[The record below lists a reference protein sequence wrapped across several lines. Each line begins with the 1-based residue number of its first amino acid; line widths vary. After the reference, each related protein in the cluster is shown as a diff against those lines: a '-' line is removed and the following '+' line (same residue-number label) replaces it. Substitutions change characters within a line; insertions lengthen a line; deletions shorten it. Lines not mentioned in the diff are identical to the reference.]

1 MRGSERAPPSRR
13 PPGLLHRLLEALVP
27 GPGPG
32 AVGLGAGVLGLF
44 LELLRADDDVGGLPR
59 HDVGQALAGLG
70 AHVVVVL
77 PLGELGLQG
86 GGGGAGLVQLLD
98 DGVVLGLLGQVAAQ
112 GREGDDERPQE
123 DDGEDE
129 DPGGDRDALGP
140 AHPQHRLLVGGG
152 RLRVGGGCGA
162 GGRGGLLRRVRRRPF
177 AAARADGGA
186 LPTVAATDATS
197 AASAEPAP
205 PPLAV
210 TVLSA
215 SQTGHAREVADKL
228 HAALAEQGINAKR
241 ISAAD
246 YKPKTIADEQVLLLV
261 TSTQG
266 EGEPPEEALSLHRL
280 LFGKKAPPLPAL
292 RFAVCGLGDSSYPDF
307 CQAGKDFDTRL
318 AELGGERLAPRADC
332 DVDYQATAA
341 AWIADLVPR
350 LAALQPA
357 APRTPTAAAPA
368 TPAAYDRDHPFTA
381 PLLARQKI
389 TGRHSTKDVRHI
401 ELDLAGSGINYQAGD
416 ALGVWCENDP
426 ARVDAI
432 LAALKLDGVTVI
444 DGKTLREQ
452 LIRER
457 EISQNT
463 PQFVQGYAALA
474 KSADLDAEI
483 ATHGAAPYAANTPLD
498 AIVARYPAAIT
509 AEQLLTLLR
518 PLTPRLYSIASAPEE
533 VGEEVHL
540 TVGVLHYEHDGKAYS
555 GAASGY
561 LGERLPEDG
570 AARVFVEPNPNFRLP
585 DDPQAAIIMIGNGT
599 GIAPFRAFMQ
609 ARVAREAPGKNWLV
623 FGNPHFTEDFLYQTE
638 WQGWQKDGFLHRY
651 SLAWSRDQAEKVYV
665 QDKLREEAASV
676 WQWLKD
682 GAYVYVCGDAARMA
696 KDVERALL
704 DIIAGEGGM
713 DADAAADYLDELRQ
727 ARRYQRD
734 VY

>member
-1 MRGSERAPPSRR
+1 MTPIPAD
-13 PPGLLHRLLEALVP
+13 LTAALDSLSP
-27 GPGPG
+27 
-32 AVGLGAGVLGLF
+32 L
-44 LELLRADDDVGGLPR
+44 
-59 HDVGQALAGLG
+59 QLAWLSGY
-70 AHVVVVL
+70 
-77 PLGELGLQG
+77 
-86 GGGGAGLVQLLD
+86 
-98 DGVVLGLLGQVAAQ
+98 
-112 GREGDDERPQE
+112 
-123 DDGEDE
+123 
-129 DPGGDRDALGP
+129 
-140 AHPQHRLLVGGG
+140 
-152 RLRVGGGCGA
+152 CW
-162 GGRGGLLRRVRRRPF
+162 
-177 AAARADGGA
+177 ARADGGA

-307 CQAGKDFDTRL
+307 CQAGKDFDARL

-665 QDKLREEAASV
+665 QDKLREEAANV
-676 WQWLKD
+676 WQWLQN
-682 GAYVYVCGDAARMA
+682 GAHVYICGDAARMA

-713 DADAAADYLDELRQ
+713 HADDAEEYLDELRQ
-727 ARRYQRD
+727 TRRYQRD

>member
-1 MRGSERAPPSRR
+1 MTPIPAD
-13 PPGLLHRLLEALVP
+13 LTAALDSLSP
-27 GPGPG
+27 
-32 AVGLGAGVLGLF
+32 L
-44 LELLRADDDVGGLPR
+44 
-59 HDVGQALAGLG
+59 QLAWLSGY
-70 AHVVVVL
+70 
-77 PLGELGLQG
+77 
-86 GGGGAGLVQLLD
+86 
-98 DGVVLGLLGQVAAQ
+98 
-112 GREGDDERPQE
+112 
-123 DDGEDE
+123 
-129 DPGGDRDALGP
+129 
-140 AHPQHRLLVGGG
+140 
-152 RLRVGGGCGA
+152 CW
-162 GGRGGLLRRVRRRPF
+162 
-177 AAARADGGA
+177 ARADGGA

-241 ISAAD
+241 ISATD

-307 CQAGKDFDTRL
+307 CQAGKDFDARL

-332 DVDYQATAA
+332 DVEYQTPAA

-350 LAALQPA
+350 LAALQPAAGGSTSAALQPA

-432 LAALKLDGVTVI
+432 LAALKLDGASVI

>member
-1 MRGSERAPPSRR
+1 MTPIPAD
-13 PPGLLHRLLEALVP
+13 LTAALDSLSP
-27 GPGPG
+27 
-32 AVGLGAGVLGLF
+32 L
-44 LELLRADDDVGGLPR
+44 
-59 HDVGQALAGLG
+59 QLAWLSGY
-70 AHVVVVL
+70 
-77 PLGELGLQG
+77 
-86 GGGGAGLVQLLD
+86 
-98 DGVVLGLLGQVAAQ
+98 
-112 GREGDDERPQE
+112 
-123 DDGEDE
+123 
-129 DPGGDRDALGP
+129 
-140 AHPQHRLLVGGG
+140 
-152 RLRVGGGCGA
+152 CW
-162 GGRGGLLRRVRRRPF
+162 
-177 AAARADGGA
+177 ARADGGE

-228 HAALAEQGINAKR
+228 HAALAEQGINAQR
-241 ISAAD
+241 INAAD

-307 CQAGKDFDTRL
+307 CQAGKDFDARL

-332 DVDYQATAA
+332 DVEYQTPAA

-401 ELDLAGSGINYQAGD
+401 ELNLAGSGINYQAGD

-509 AEQLLTLLR
+509 AEQLLALLR

-638 WQGWQKDGFLHRY
+638 WQGWQKDGYLHRY

>member
-1 MRGSERAPPSRR
+1 MTPIPAELSA
-13 PPGLLHRLLEALVP
+13 ALDTLSP
-27 GPGPG
+27 
-32 AVGLGAGVLGLF
+32 L
-44 LELLRADDDVGGLPR
+44 
-59 HDVGQALAGLG
+59 QLAWLSGY
-70 AHVVVVL
+70 
-77 PLGELGLQG
+77 
-86 GGGGAGLVQLLD
+86 
-98 DGVVLGLLGQVAAQ
+98 
-112 GREGDDERPQE
+112 
-123 DDGEDE
+123 
-129 DPGGDRDALGP
+129 
-140 AHPQHRLLVGGG
+140 
-152 RLRVGGGCGA
+152 CW
-162 GGRGGLLRRVRRRPF
+162 
-177 AAARADGGA
+177 ARADGAGA
-186 LPTVAATDATS
+186 SLPAAIPAATS
-197 AASAEPAP
+197 AESAP

-228 HAALAEQGINAKR
+228 HTALAEQGINAKR

-246 YKPKTIADEQVLLLV
+246 YKPKTIAEEQVLLLV

-474 KSADLDAEI
+474 QNAVLDGAI
-483 ATHGAAPYAANTPLD
+483 AATSPAAFAATTPID
-498 AIVARYPAAIT
+498 AIVARYPAAIS
-509 AEQLLTLLR
+509 AEELLTLLR

-540 TVGVLHYEHDGKAYS
+540 TVGVLHYEHDGKTYS

-570 AARVFVEPNPNFRLP
+570 AARVYIEPNPNFRLP
-585 DDPQAAIIMIGNGT
+585 DDPNAAIIMIGNGT

-609 ARVAREAPGKNWLV
+609 ARVANDAPGKNWLV

-638 WQGWQKDGFLHRY
+638 WQGWQKDGYLHRY

-665 QDKLREEAASV
+665 QDKLREEAANV
-676 WQWLKD
+676 WQWLQN
-682 GAYVYVCGDAARMA
+682 GAHVYICGDAARMA

-713 DADAAADYLDELRQ
+713 HTDDAEEYLDELRQ
-727 ARRYQRD
+727 TRRYQRD

>member
-1 MRGSERAPPSRR
+1 MTPIPAD
-13 PPGLLHRLLEALVP
+13 LTAALDSLSP
-27 GPGPG
+27 
-32 AVGLGAGVLGLF
+32 L
-44 LELLRADDDVGGLPR
+44 
-59 HDVGQALAGLG
+59 QLAWLSGY
-70 AHVVVVL
+70 
-77 PLGELGLQG
+77 
-86 GGGGAGLVQLLD
+86 
-98 DGVVLGLLGQVAAQ
+98 
-112 GREGDDERPQE
+112 
-123 DDGEDE
+123 
-129 DPGGDRDALGP
+129 
-140 AHPQHRLLVGGG
+140 
-152 RLRVGGGCGA
+152 CW
-162 GGRGGLLRRVRRRPF
+162 
-177 AAARADGGA
+177 ARADGGA
-186 LPTVAATDATS
+186 LPTVAATDVTS
-197 AASAEPAP
+197 VASAEPAP

-357 APRTPTAAAPA
+357 ALRTPTAAAPA

-432 LAALKLDGVTVI
+432 LATLKLDGVTVI

-609 ARVAREAPGKNWLV
+609 ARVARAAPGKNWLV

-651 SLAWSRDQAEKVYV
+651 NLAWSRDQAEKVYV

-727 ARRYQRD
+727 VRRYQRD

>member
-1 MRGSERAPPSRR
+1 MTPIPAD
-13 PPGLLHRLLEALVP
+13 LTAALDSLSP
-27 GPGPG
+27 
-32 AVGLGAGVLGLF
+32 L
-44 LELLRADDDVGGLPR
+44 
-59 HDVGQALAGLG
+59 QLAWLSGY
-70 AHVVVVL
+70 
-77 PLGELGLQG
+77 
-86 GGGGAGLVQLLD
+86 
-98 DGVVLGLLGQVAAQ
+98 
-112 GREGDDERPQE
+112 
-123 DDGEDE
+123 
-129 DPGGDRDALGP
+129 
-140 AHPQHRLLVGGG
+140 
-152 RLRVGGGCGA
+152 CW
-162 GGRGGLLRRVRRRPF
+162 
-177 AAARADGGA
+177 ARADGGA

-246 YKPKTIADEQVLLLV
+246 YKPKTIAEEQVLLLV

-381 PLLARQKI
+381 QLLARQKI

>member
-1 MRGSERAPPSRR
+1 MTPIPAD
-13 PPGLLHRLLEALVP
+13 LTAALDSLSP
-27 GPGPG
+27 
-32 AVGLGAGVLGLF
+32 L
-44 LELLRADDDVGGLPR
+44 
-59 HDVGQALAGLG
+59 QLAWLSGY
-70 AHVVVVL
+70 
-77 PLGELGLQG
+77 
-86 GGGGAGLVQLLD
+86 
-98 DGVVLGLLGQVAAQ
+98 
-112 GREGDDERPQE
+112 
-123 DDGEDE
+123 
-129 DPGGDRDALGP
+129 
-140 AHPQHRLLVGGG
+140 
-152 RLRVGGGCGA
+152 CW
-162 GGRGGLLRRVRRRPF
+162 
-177 AAARADGGA
+177 ARADGGA

-432 LAALKLDGVTVI
+432 LGALKLDGVTVI

-540 TVGVLHYEHDGKAYS
+540 TVGVLRYEHDGKTYS

-561 LGERLPEDG
+561 LGERLAEDG
-570 AARVFVEPNPNFRLP
+570 ALRVFVEPNPNFRLP
-585 DDPQAAIIMIGNGT
+585 ADDNAAVIMIGNGT

-609 ARVAREAPGKNWLV
+609 ARVAAGAGGQNWLV
-623 FGNPHFTEDFLYQTE
+623 FGNPHFTEDFLYQSE
-638 WQGWQKDGFLHRY
+638 WQGWAKDGFLQRY

-665 QDKLREEAASV
+665 QDKLREEAATV
-676 WQWLKD
+676 WQWLQA
-682 GAYVYVCGDAARMA
+682 GAHLYVCGDAARMA
-696 KDVERALL
+696 KDVEQALL
-704 DIIAGEGGM
+704 DIIASEGGM

-727 ARRYQRD
+727 EKRYQRD

>member
-1 MRGSERAPPSRR
+1 MTPIPAD
-13 PPGLLHRLLEALVP
+13 LTAALDSLSP
-27 GPGPG
+27 
-32 AVGLGAGVLGLF
+32 L
-44 LELLRADDDVGGLPR
+44 
-59 HDVGQALAGLG
+59 QLAWLSGY
-70 AHVVVVL
+70 
-77 PLGELGLQG
+77 
-86 GGGGAGLVQLLD
+86 
-98 DGVVLGLLGQVAAQ
+98 
-112 GREGDDERPQE
+112 
-123 DDGEDE
+123 
-129 DPGGDRDALGP
+129 
-140 AHPQHRLLVGGG
+140 
-152 RLRVGGGCGA
+152 CW
-162 GGRGGLLRRVRRRPF
+162 
-177 AAARADGGA
+177 ARADGGA

-381 PLLARQKI
+381 SLLARQKI

-713 DADAAADYLDELRQ
+713 DVDAAADYLDELRQ

>member
-1 MRGSERAPPSRR
+1 MTPIPAD
-13 PPGLLHRLLEALVP
+13 LTAALDSLSP
-27 GPGPG
+27 
-32 AVGLGAGVLGLF
+32 L
-44 LELLRADDDVGGLPR
+44 
-59 HDVGQALAGLG
+59 QLAWLSGY
-70 AHVVVVL
+70 
-77 PLGELGLQG
+77 
-86 GGGGAGLVQLLD
+86 
-98 DGVVLGLLGQVAAQ
+98 
-112 GREGDDERPQE
+112 
-123 DDGEDE
+123 
-129 DPGGDRDALGP
+129 
-140 AHPQHRLLVGGG
+140 
-152 RLRVGGGCGA
+152 CW
-162 GGRGGLLRRVRRRPF
+162 
-177 AAARADGGA
+177 ARADGGA

-307 CQAGKDFDTRL
+307 CQAGKDFDTCL

-713 DADAAADYLDELRQ
+713 DVDAAADYLDELRQ

>member
-1 MRGSERAPPSRR
+1 MTPIPAD
-13 PPGLLHRLLEALVP
+13 LTAALDSLSP
-27 GPGPG
+27 
-32 AVGLGAGVLGLF
+32 L
-44 LELLRADDDVGGLPR
+44 
-59 HDVGQALAGLG
+59 QLAWLSGY
-70 AHVVVVL
+70 
-77 PLGELGLQG
+77 
-86 GGGGAGLVQLLD
+86 
-98 DGVVLGLLGQVAAQ
+98 
-112 GREGDDERPQE
+112 
-123 DDGEDE
+123 
-129 DPGGDRDALGP
+129 
-140 AHPQHRLLVGGG
+140 
-152 RLRVGGGCGA
+152 CW
-162 GGRGGLLRRVRRRPF
+162 
-177 AAARADGGA
+177 ARADGGA

-307 CQAGKDFDTRL
+307 CQAGKDFDVRL

-432 LAALKLDGVTVI
+432 LAALKLEGVTVI

>member
-1 MRGSERAPPSRR
+1 MTPIPAD
-13 PPGLLHRLLEALVP
+13 LTAALDSLSP
-27 GPGPG
+27 
-32 AVGLGAGVLGLF
+32 L
-44 LELLRADDDVGGLPR
+44 
-59 HDVGQALAGLG
+59 QLAWLSGY
-70 AHVVVVL
+70 
-77 PLGELGLQG
+77 
-86 GGGGAGLVQLLD
+86 
-98 DGVVLGLLGQVAAQ
+98 
-112 GREGDDERPQE
+112 
-123 DDGEDE
+123 
-129 DPGGDRDALGP
+129 
-140 AHPQHRLLVGGG
+140 
-152 RLRVGGGCGA
+152 CW
-162 GGRGGLLRRVRRRPF
+162 
-177 AAARADGGA
+177 ARADGGA

-483 ATHGAAPYAANTPLD
+483 ATHGAAPYAANT
-498 AIVARYPAAIT
+498 

>member
-1 MRGSERAPPSRR
+1 MTPIPAD
-13 PPGLLHRLLEALVP
+13 LTAALDSLSP
-27 GPGPG
+27 
-32 AVGLGAGVLGLF
+32 L
-44 LELLRADDDVGGLPR
+44 
-59 HDVGQALAGLG
+59 QLAWLSGY
-70 AHVVVVL
+70 
-77 PLGELGLQG
+77 
-86 GGGGAGLVQLLD
+86 
-98 DGVVLGLLGQVAAQ
+98 
-112 GREGDDERPQE
+112 
-123 DDGEDE
+123 
-129 DPGGDRDALGP
+129 
-140 AHPQHRLLVGGG
+140 
-152 RLRVGGGCGA
+152 CW
-162 GGRGGLLRRVRRRPF
+162 
-177 AAARADGGA
+177 ARADGGA

-452 LIRER
+452 IIRER

>member
-1 MRGSERAPPSRR
+1 MTPIPAD
-13 PPGLLHRLLEALVP
+13 LTAALDSLSP
-27 GPGPG
+27 
-32 AVGLGAGVLGLF
+32 L
-44 LELLRADDDVGGLPR
+44 
-59 HDVGQALAGLG
+59 QLAWLSGY
-70 AHVVVVL
+70 
-77 PLGELGLQG
+77 
-86 GGGGAGLVQLLD
+86 
-98 DGVVLGLLGQVAAQ
+98 
-112 GREGDDERPQE
+112 
-123 DDGEDE
+123 
-129 DPGGDRDALGP
+129 
-140 AHPQHRLLVGGG
+140 
-152 RLRVGGGCGA
+152 CW
-162 GGRGGLLRRVRRRPF
+162 
-177 AAARADGGA
+177 ARADGGA

-266 EGEPPEEALSLHRL
+266 EGEPPEEVLSLHRL

-368 TPAAYDRDHPFTA
+368 TPAAYDRDHPFSA

-389 TGRHSTKDVRHI
+389 TGRNSTKDVRHI
-401 ELDLAGSGINYQAGD
+401 ELDLAGSGIHYQAGD

-432 LAALKLDGVTVI
+432 LAALQLDGATPI
-444 DGKTLREQ
+444 AGKTLRDV
-452 LIRER
+452 LIHER

-474 KSADLDAEI
+474 ENAELNDAIAAD
-483 ATHGAAPYAANTPLD
+483 GAAQYAASTPID

-509 AEQLLTLLR
+509 AEQLLALLR

-540 TVGVLHYEHDGKAYS
+540 TVGVLHYEHDGKTYS

-609 ARVAREAPGKNWLV
+609 ARVAREAPGQNWLV

-676 WQWLKD
+676 WQWLQD

-704 DIIAGEGGM
+704 DIIASEGSM

>member
-1 MRGSERAPPSRR
+1 MTPIPAE
-13 PPGLLHRLLEALVP
+13 
-27 GPGPG
+27 
-32 AVGLGAGVLGLF
+32 LGASLDTLTP
-44 LELLRADDDVGGLPR
+44 L
-59 HDVGQALAGLG
+59 QLAWLSGY
-70 AHVVVVL
+70 
-77 PLGELGLQG
+77 
-86 GGGGAGLVQLLD
+86 
-98 DGVVLGLLGQVAAQ
+98 
-112 GREGDDERPQE
+112 
-123 DDGEDE
+123 
-129 DPGGDRDALGP
+129 
-140 AHPQHRLLVGGG
+140 
-152 RLRVGGGCGA
+152 CW
-162 GGRGGLLRRVRRRPF
+162 
-177 AAARADGGA
+177 ARADGAGA
-186 LPTVAATDATS
+186 SLPAAIP
-197 AASAEPAP
+197 AASATATAAESAP
-205 PPLAV
+205 QSAPQAAPEPLAV

-215 SQTGHAREVADKL
+215 SQTGHAREVAGKL
-228 HAALAEQGINAKR
+228 HAALMQQGINATH

-266 EGEPPEEALSLHRL
+266 EGEPPEEAVSLHRL
-280 LFGKKAPPLPAL
+280 LFGKKAPQLPAL
-292 RFAVCGLGDSSYPDF
+292 RFAVCALGDSSYPDF
-307 CQAGKDFDTRL
+307 CQAGKDFDARL

-332 DVDYQATAA
+332 DVEYQTPAA

-357 APRTPTAAAPA
+357 ARQAPTAAAPA
-368 TPAAYDRDHPFTA
+368 AAAVYDRDHPFSA

-401 ELDLAGSGINYQAGD
+401 ELDLAGSGLNYQAGD

-426 ARVDAI
+426 TRVDAI
-432 LAALKLDGVTVI
+432 LAALKLDGATVI

-474 KSADLDAEI
+474 QNAVLDGAI
-483 ATHGAAPYAANTPLD
+483 AATSPAAFAATTPID
-498 AIVARYPAAIT
+498 AIVARYPAAIS
-509 AEQLLTLLR
+509 AEELLTLLR

-540 TVGVLHYEHDGKAYS
+540 TVGVLHYEHDGKTYS

-570 AARVFVEPNPNFRLP
+570 AARVYIEPNPNFRLP
-585 DDPQAAIIMIGNGT
+585 DDPNAAIIMIGNGT

-609 ARVAREAPGKNWLV
+609 ARVANDAPGKNWLV

-638 WQGWQKDGFLHRY
+638 WQGWQKDGYLHRY

-665 QDKLREEAASV
+665 QDKLREEAANV
-676 WQWLKD
+676 WQWLQN
-682 GAYVYVCGDAARMA
+682 GAHVYICGDAARMA

-713 DADAAADYLDELRQ
+713 HTDDAEEYLDELRQ
-727 ARRYQRD
+727 TRRYQRD

>member
-1 MRGSERAPPSRR
+1 MTPIPAD
-13 PPGLLHRLLEALVP
+13 LTAALDSLSP
-27 GPGPG
+27 
-32 AVGLGAGVLGLF
+32 L
-44 LELLRADDDVGGLPR
+44 
-59 HDVGQALAGLG
+59 QLAWLSGY
-70 AHVVVVL
+70 
-77 PLGELGLQG
+77 
-86 GGGGAGLVQLLD
+86 
-98 DGVVLGLLGQVAAQ
+98 
-112 GREGDDERPQE
+112 
-123 DDGEDE
+123 
-129 DPGGDRDALGP
+129 
-140 AHPQHRLLVGGG
+140 
-152 RLRVGGGCGA
+152 CW
-162 GGRGGLLRRVRRRPF
+162 
-177 AAARADGGA
+177 ARADGGA

-609 ARVAREAPGKNWLV
+609 ARVAREAPGQNWLV

>member
-1 MRGSERAPPSRR
+1 MTPIPAD
-13 PPGLLHRLLEALVP
+13 LTAALDSLSP
-27 GPGPG
+27 
-32 AVGLGAGVLGLF
+32 L
-44 LELLRADDDVGGLPR
+44 
-59 HDVGQALAGLG
+59 QLAWLSGY
-70 AHVVVVL
+70 
-77 PLGELGLQG
+77 
-86 GGGGAGLVQLLD
+86 
-98 DGVVLGLLGQVAAQ
+98 
-112 GREGDDERPQE
+112 
-123 DDGEDE
+123 
-129 DPGGDRDALGP
+129 
-140 AHPQHRLLVGGG
+140 
-152 RLRVGGGCGA
+152 CW
-162 GGRGGLLRRVRRRPF
+162 
-177 AAARADGGA
+177 ARADGGA
-186 LPTVAATDATS
+186 LPTVAATDATDATSAAS

-561 LGERLPEDG
+561 LGERLPEEG

-585 DDPQAAIIMIGNGT
+585 DDDNAAIIMIGNGT

-609 ARVAREAPGKNWLV
+609 ARVAREAAGKNWLV

-676 WQWLKD
+676 WQWLQD

>member
-1 MRGSERAPPSRR
+1 MTPIPAD
-13 PPGLLHRLLEALVP
+13 LTAALDSLSP
-27 GPGPG
+27 
-32 AVGLGAGVLGLF
+32 L
-44 LELLRADDDVGGLPR
+44 
-59 HDVGQALAGLG
+59 QLAWLSGY
-70 AHVVVVL
+70 
-77 PLGELGLQG
+77 
-86 GGGGAGLVQLLD
+86 
-98 DGVVLGLLGQVAAQ
+98 
-112 GREGDDERPQE
+112 
-123 DDGEDE
+123 
-129 DPGGDRDALGP
+129 
-140 AHPQHRLLVGGG
+140 
-152 RLRVGGGCGA
+152 CW
-162 GGRGGLLRRVRRRPF
+162 
-177 AAARADGGA
+177 ARADGGA

-197 AASAEPAP
+197 AASAEPVP

-357 APRTPTAAAPA
+357 APCTPTAAAPA

-432 LAALKLDGVTVI
+432 LCALKLDGVTVI

-638 WQGWQKDGFLHRY
+638 WQGWHKDGFLHRY

>member
-1 MRGSERAPPSRR
+1 MTPIPADLSAALETLSPLQLAWLSGYCWARA
-13 PPGLLHRLLEALVP
+13 E
-27 GPGPG
+27 
-32 AVGLGAGVLGLF
+32 GAGV
-44 LELLRADDDVGGLPR
+44 AMP
-59 HDVGQALAGLG
+59 
-70 AHVVVVL
+70 
-77 PLGELGLQG
+77 
-86 GGGGAGLVQLLD
+86 
-98 DGVVLGLLGQVAAQ
+98 AATA
-112 GREGDDERPQE
+112 PT
-123 DDGEDE
+123 
-129 DPGGDRDALGP
+129 
-140 AHPQHRLLVGGG
+140 
-152 RLRVGGGCGA
+152 
-162 GGRGGLLRRVRRRPF
+162 
-177 AAARADGGA
+177 
-186 LPTVAATDATS
+186 PTVDT
-197 AASAEPAP
+197 AEPAP

-210 TVLSA
+210 TILSA

-228 HAALAEQGINAKR
+228 HAALAEQGIHAQR

-246 YKPKTIADEQVLLLV
+246 YKPKTIAEEQVLLLV

-266 EGEPPEEALSLHRL
+266 EGEPPEEGLSLHRL

-357 APRTPTAAAPA
+357 APRAPTAAAPA

-432 LAALKLDGVTVI
+432 LAALKLDGASVI

-474 KSADLDAEI
+474 ENAELNDAIAAD
-483 ATHGAAPYAANTPLD
+483 GAAQYAASTPID
-498 AIVARYPAAIT
+498 AIVARYPAEIR
-509 AEQLLTLLR
+509 AEQLLALLR

-561 LGERLPEDG
+561 LGERLPEEG

-585 DDPQAAIIMIGNGT
+585 DDDNAAIIMIGNGT

-609 ARVAREAPGKNWLV
+609 ARAAREAPGKNWLV

>member
-1 MRGSERAPPSRR
+1 MTPIPAD
-13 PPGLLHRLLEALVP
+13 LTAALDILSP
-27 GPGPG
+27 
-32 AVGLGAGVLGLF
+32 L
-44 LELLRADDDVGGLPR
+44 
-59 HDVGQALAGLG
+59 QLAWLSGY
-70 AHVVVVL
+70 
-77 PLGELGLQG
+77 
-86 GGGGAGLVQLLD
+86 
-98 DGVVLGLLGQVAAQ
+98 
-112 GREGDDERPQE
+112 
-123 DDGEDE
+123 
-129 DPGGDRDALGP
+129 
-140 AHPQHRLLVGGG
+140 
-152 RLRVGGGCGA
+152 CW
-162 GGRGGLLRRVRRRPF
+162 
-177 AAARADGGA
+177 ARADGGA

-307 CQAGKDFDTRL
+307 CQAGKDFDARL

-332 DVDYQATAA
+332 DVEYQTPAA

-357 APRTPTAAAPA
+357 APRAPTAAAPA

>member
-1 MRGSERAPPSRR
+1 MTPIPAD
-13 PPGLLHRLLEALVP
+13 LTAALDSLSP
-27 GPGPG
+27 
-32 AVGLGAGVLGLF
+32 L
-44 LELLRADDDVGGLPR
+44 
-59 HDVGQALAGLG
+59 QLAWLSGY
-70 AHVVVVL
+70 
-77 PLGELGLQG
+77 
-86 GGGGAGLVQLLD
+86 
-98 DGVVLGLLGQVAAQ
+98 
-112 GREGDDERPQE
+112 
-123 DDGEDE
+123 
-129 DPGGDRDALGP
+129 
-140 AHPQHRLLVGGG
+140 
-152 RLRVGGGCGA
+152 CW
-162 GGRGGLLRRVRRRPF
+162 
-177 AAARADGGA
+177 ARADGGA

-498 AIVARYPAAIT
+498 AIVARYPAAIS
-509 AEQLLTLLR
+509 AEELLTLLR

-665 QDKLREEAASV
+665 QDKLREEAARV

>member
-1 MRGSERAPPSRR
+1 MTPIPAD
-13 PPGLLHRLLEALVP
+13 LTAALDSLSP
-27 GPGPG
+27 
-32 AVGLGAGVLGLF
+32 L
-44 LELLRADDDVGGLPR
+44 
-59 HDVGQALAGLG
+59 QLAWLSGY
-70 AHVVVVL
+70 
-77 PLGELGLQG
+77 
-86 GGGGAGLVQLLD
+86 
-98 DGVVLGLLGQVAAQ
+98 
-112 GREGDDERPQE
+112 
-123 DDGEDE
+123 
-129 DPGGDRDALGP
+129 
-140 AHPQHRLLVGGG
+140 
-152 RLRVGGGCGA
+152 CW
-162 GGRGGLLRRVRRRPF
+162 
-177 AAARADGGA
+177 ARADGGA

-246 YKPKTIADEQVLLLV
+246 YKPKTIAEEQVLLLV

-307 CQAGKDFDTRL
+307 CQAGKDFDARL

-368 TPAAYDRDHPFTA
+368 TPAAYDRDHPFSA

-401 ELDLAGSGINYQAGD
+401 ELDLAGSGLNYQAGD

-426 ARVDAI
+426 TRVDAI
-432 LAALKLDGVTVI
+432 LAALKLDGATPVG
-444 DGKTLREQ
+444 DKTLRDT
-452 LIRER
+452 LIHER

-509 AEQLLTLLR
+509 EEQLLTLLR

-540 TVGVLHYEHDGKAYS
+540 TVGVLHYEHDGKRYS

-561 LGERLPEDG
+561 LGERLPEEG

-585 DDPQAAIIMIGNGT
+585 DDDNAAIIMIGNGT

-609 ARVAREAPGKNWLV
+609 ARVAREAAGKNWLV

>member
-1 MRGSERAPPSRR
+1 MTPIPAD
-13 PPGLLHRLLEALVP
+13 LTAALDSLSP
-27 GPGPG
+27 
-32 AVGLGAGVLGLF
+32 L
-44 LELLRADDDVGGLPR
+44 
-59 HDVGQALAGLG
+59 QLAWLSGY
-70 AHVVVVL
+70 
-77 PLGELGLQG
+77 
-86 GGGGAGLVQLLD
+86 
-98 DGVVLGLLGQVAAQ
+98 
-112 GREGDDERPQE
+112 
-123 DDGEDE
+123 
-129 DPGGDRDALGP
+129 
-140 AHPQHRLLVGGG
+140 
-152 RLRVGGGCGA
+152 CW
-162 GGRGGLLRRVRRRPF
+162 
-177 AAARADGGA
+177 ARADGGA
-186 LPTVAATDATS
+186 LPTVAVTDATS

-518 PLTPRLYSIASAPEE
+518 PLTPRLYSIA
-533 VGEEVHL
+533 
-540 TVGVLHYEHDGKAYS
+540 
-555 GAASGY
+555 
-561 LGERLPEDG
+561 
-570 AARVFVEPNPNFRLP
+570 
-585 DDPQAAIIMIGNGT
+585 
-599 GIAPFRAFMQ
+599 
-609 ARVAREAPGKNWLV
+609 
-623 FGNPHFTEDFLYQTE
+623 
-638 WQGWQKDGFLHRY
+638 
-651 SLAWSRDQAEKVYV
+651 
-665 QDKLREEAASV
+665 
-676 WQWLKD
+676 
-682 GAYVYVCGDAARMA
+682 
-696 KDVERALL
+696 
-704 DIIAGEGGM
+704 
-713 DADAAADYLDELRQ
+713 
-727 ARRYQRD
+727 
-734 VY
+734 

>member
-1 MRGSERAPPSRR
+1 MTPIPAD
-13 PPGLLHRLLEALVP
+13 LT
-27 GPGPG
+27 
-32 AVGLGAGVLGLF
+32 AVLDSLSPL
-44 LELLRADDDVGGLPR
+44 
-59 HDVGQALAGLG
+59 QLAWLSGY
-70 AHVVVVL
+70 
-77 PLGELGLQG
+77 
-86 GGGGAGLVQLLD
+86 
-98 DGVVLGLLGQVAAQ
+98 
-112 GREGDDERPQE
+112 
-123 DDGEDE
+123 
-129 DPGGDRDALGP
+129 
-140 AHPQHRLLVGGG
+140 
-152 RLRVGGGCGA
+152 CW
-162 GGRGGLLRRVRRRPF
+162 
-177 AAARADGGA
+177 ARADGGA

-246 YKPKTIADEQVLLLV
+246 YKPKTIAEEQVLLLV

-368 TPAAYDRDHPFTA
+368 TPAAYDRDHPFSA

-570 AARVFVEPNPNFRLP
+570 ATRVFVEPNPNFRLP

>member
-1 MRGSERAPPSRR
+1 MTPIPAD
-13 PPGLLHRLLEALVP
+13 LTAALDSLSP
-27 GPGPG
+27 
-32 AVGLGAGVLGLF
+32 L
-44 LELLRADDDVGGLPR
+44 
-59 HDVGQALAGLG
+59 QLAWLSGY
-70 AHVVVVL
+70 
-77 PLGELGLQG
+77 
-86 GGGGAGLVQLLD
+86 
-98 DGVVLGLLGQVAAQ
+98 
-112 GREGDDERPQE
+112 
-123 DDGEDE
+123 
-129 DPGGDRDALGP
+129 
-140 AHPQHRLLVGGG
+140 
-152 RLRVGGGCGA
+152 CW
-162 GGRGGLLRRVRRRPF
+162 
-177 AAARADGGA
+177 ARADGGA

-599 GIAPFRAFMQ
+599 SSPTSSG
-609 ARVAREAPGKNWLV
+609 
-623 FGNPHFTEDFLYQTE
+623 
-638 WQGWQKDGFLHRY
+638 
-651 SLAWSRDQAEKVYV
+651 
-665 QDKLREEAASV
+665 
-676 WQWLKD
+676 
-682 GAYVYVCGDAARMA
+682 
-696 KDVERALL
+696 
-704 DIIAGEGGM
+704 
-713 DADAAADYLDELRQ
+713 ADAIE
-727 ARRYQRD
+727 
-734 VY
+734 

>member
-1 MRGSERAPPSRR
+1 MTPIPAD
-13 PPGLLHRLLEALVP
+13 LTAALDSLSP
-27 GPGPG
+27 
-32 AVGLGAGVLGLF
+32 L
-44 LELLRADDDVGGLPR
+44 
-59 HDVGQALAGLG
+59 QLAWLSGY
-70 AHVVVVL
+70 
-77 PLGELGLQG
+77 
-86 GGGGAGLVQLLD
+86 
-98 DGVVLGLLGQVAAQ
+98 
-112 GREGDDERPQE
+112 
-123 DDGEDE
+123 
-129 DPGGDRDALGP
+129 
-140 AHPQHRLLVGGG
+140 
-152 RLRVGGGCGA
+152 CW
-162 GGRGGLLRRVRRRPF
+162 
-177 AAARADGGA
+177 ARADGGA

-381 PLLARQKI
+381 QLLARQK
-389 TGRHSTKDVRHI
+389 RHSTKDVRPI

>member
-1 MRGSERAPPSRR
+1 MTPIPAD
-13 PPGLLHRLLEALVP
+13 LTAALDSLSP
-27 GPGPG
+27 
-32 AVGLGAGVLGLF
+32 L
-44 LELLRADDDVGGLPR
+44 
-59 HDVGQALAGLG
+59 QLAWLSGY
-70 AHVVVVL
+70 
-77 PLGELGLQG
+77 
-86 GGGGAGLVQLLD
+86 
-98 DGVVLGLLGQVAAQ
+98 
-112 GREGDDERPQE
+112 
-123 DDGEDE
+123 
-129 DPGGDRDALGP
+129 
-140 AHPQHRLLVGGG
+140 
-152 RLRVGGGCGA
+152 CW
-162 GGRGGLLRRVRRRPF
+162 
-177 AAARADGGA
+177 ARADGGA

-307 CQAGKDFDTRL
+307 CQAGKDFDARL

>member
-1 MRGSERAPPSRR
+1 MTPIPAE
-13 PPGLLHRLLEALVP
+13 
-27 GPGPG
+27 
-32 AVGLGAGVLGLF
+32 LGASLDTLSP
-44 LELLRADDDVGGLPR
+44 L
-59 HDVGQALAGLG
+59 QLAWLSGY
-70 AHVVVVL
+70 
-77 PLGELGLQG
+77 
-86 GGGGAGLVQLLD
+86 
-98 DGVVLGLLGQVAAQ
+98 
-112 GREGDDERPQE
+112 
-123 DDGEDE
+123 
-129 DPGGDRDALGP
+129 
-140 AHPQHRLLVGGG
+140 
-152 RLRVGGGCGA
+152 CW
-162 GGRGGLLRRVRRRPF
+162 
-177 AAARADGGA
+177 ARADGTGAA
-186 LPTVAATDATS
+186 LPAIPATNAET
-197 AASAEPAP
+197 AEPAP

-210 TVLSA
+210 TILSA
-215 SQTGHAREVADKL
+215 SQTGHAREVAANL
-228 HAALAEQGINAKR
+228 HAALAEQGISAKLV
-241 ISAAD
+241 SAAD
-246 YKPKTIADEQVLLLV
+246 YKPKTITDEQVLLLV

-266 EGEPPEEALSLHRL
+266 EGEPPEEAVSLHRL
-280 LFGKKAPPLPAL
+280 LFGKKAPQLSAL
-292 RFAVCGLGDSSYPDF
+292 RFAVCALGDSSYPDF
-307 CQAGKDFDTRL
+307 CQAGKDFDARL

-332 DVDYQATAA
+332 DVEYQTPAA

-357 APRTPTAAAPA
+357 ARQAPTAAAPA
-368 TPAAYDRDHPFTA
+368 AAAAYDRDHPFSA

-401 ELDLAGSGINYQAGD
+401 ELDLAGSGLNYQAGD

-426 ARVDAI
+426 ARVDAL
-432 LAALKLDGVTVI
+432 LAALKLDGATDI
-444 DGKTLREQ
+444 GGRTLRDI
-452 LIRER
+452 LIHER

-474 KSADLDAEI
+474 QNAVLDGAI
-483 ATHGAAPYAANTPLD
+483 AATSPAAFAATTPID
-498 AIVARYPAAIT
+498 AIVARYPAAISG
-509 AEQLLTLLR
+509 EQLLTLLR

-540 TVGVLHYEHDGKAYS
+540 TVGVLHYEHDGKTYS

-638 WQGWQKDGFLHRY
+638 WQGWRKDGYLHRY

-665 QDKLREEAASV
+665 QDKLREEAANV
-676 WQWLKD
+676 WQWLQD
-682 GAYVYVCGDAARMA
+682 GAHVYICGDAARMA

-713 DADAAADYLDELRQ
+713 HADDAEEYLDELRQ
-727 ARRYQRD
+727 TRRYQRD

>member
-1 MRGSERAPPSRR
+1 MTPIPAD
-13 PPGLLHRLLEALVP
+13 LTAALDS
-27 GPGPG
+27 
-32 AVGLGAGVLGLF
+32 LSQL
-44 LELLRADDDVGGLPR
+44 
-59 HDVGQALAGLG
+59 QLAWLSGY
-70 AHVVVVL
+70 
-77 PLGELGLQG
+77 
-86 GGGGAGLVQLLD
+86 
-98 DGVVLGLLGQVAAQ
+98 
-112 GREGDDERPQE
+112 
-123 DDGEDE
+123 
-129 DPGGDRDALGP
+129 
-140 AHPQHRLLVGGG
+140 
-152 RLRVGGGCGA
+152 CW
-162 GGRGGLLRRVRRRPF
+162 
-177 AAARADGGA
+177 ARADGGA

-228 HAALAEQGINAKR
+228 HATLAEQGINAKR

-357 APRTPTAAAPA
+357 ASQAPTAIAPA
-368 TPAAYDRDHPFTA
+368 ATAAYDRDHPFSA

>member
-1 MRGSERAPPSRR
+1 MTPIPAD
-13 PPGLLHRLLEALVP
+13 LTAALDSLSP
-27 GPGPG
+27 
-32 AVGLGAGVLGLF
+32 L
-44 LELLRADDDVGGLPR
+44 
-59 HDVGQALAGLG
+59 QLAWLSGY
-70 AHVVVVL
+70 
-77 PLGELGLQG
+77 
-86 GGGGAGLVQLLD
+86 
-98 DGVVLGLLGQVAAQ
+98 
-112 GREGDDERPQE
+112 
-123 DDGEDE
+123 
-129 DPGGDRDALGP
+129 
-140 AHPQHRLLVGGG
+140 
-152 RLRVGGGCGA
+152 CW
-162 GGRGGLLRRVRRRPF
+162 
-177 AAARADGGA
+177 ARADGGA

-463 PQFVQGYAALA
+463 PQFVQGYTALA
-474 KSADLDAEI
+474 QNAELNDAI
-483 ATHGAAPYAANTPLD
+483 AANGAAQYAASTPID
-498 AIVARYPAAIT
+498 AIVARYPAAISG
-509 AEQLLTLLR
+509 EQLLTLLR

-540 TVGVLHYEHDGKAYS
+540 TVGVLHYEHDGKRYS

>member
-1 MRGSERAPPSRR
+1 MTPIPAD
-13 PPGLLHRLLEALVP
+13 LTAALDSLSP
-27 GPGPG
+27 
-32 AVGLGAGVLGLF
+32 L
-44 LELLRADDDVGGLPR
+44 
-59 HDVGQALAGLG
+59 QLAWLSGY
-70 AHVVVVL
+70 
-77 PLGELGLQG
+77 
-86 GGGGAGLVQLLD
+86 
-98 DGVVLGLLGQVAAQ
+98 
-112 GREGDDERPQE
+112 
-123 DDGEDE
+123 
-129 DPGGDRDALGP
+129 
-140 AHPQHRLLVGGG
+140 
-152 RLRVGGGCGA
+152 CW
-162 GGRGGLLRRVRRRPF
+162 
-177 AAARADGGA
+177 ARADGGA

-570 AARVFVEPNPNFRLP
+570 AARVFIEPNPNFRLP
-585 DDPQAAIIMIGNGT
+585 DDPNAAIIMIGNGT

>member
-1 MRGSERAPPSRR
+1 MTPIPAD
-13 PPGLLHRLLEALVP
+13 LTAALDSLSP
-27 GPGPG
+27 
-32 AVGLGAGVLGLF
+32 L
-44 LELLRADDDVGGLPR
+44 
-59 HDVGQALAGLG
+59 QLAWLSGY
-70 AHVVVVL
+70 
-77 PLGELGLQG
+77 
-86 GGGGAGLVQLLD
+86 
-98 DGVVLGLLGQVAAQ
+98 
-112 GREGDDERPQE
+112 
-123 DDGEDE
+123 
-129 DPGGDRDALGP
+129 
-140 AHPQHRLLVGGG
+140 
-152 RLRVGGGCGA
+152 CW
-162 GGRGGLLRRVRRRPF
+162 
-177 AAARADGGA
+177 ARADGGA

-307 CQAGKDFDTRL
+307 CQAGKDFDARL

-426 ARVDAI
+426 TRVDAI
-432 LAALKLDGVTVI
+432 LAALKLDGATVI

-540 TVGVLHYEHDGKAYS
+540 TVGVLRYEHDGKPYS

-561 LGERLPEDG
+561 LGERLPEEG

-585 DDPQAAIIMIGNGT
+585 DDSQAAIIMIGNGT

-696 KDVERALL
+696 KDVEQALL
-704 DIIAGEGGM
+704 DIIASEGGM

-734 VY
+734 V

>member
-1 MRGSERAPPSRR
+1 MTPIPAD
-13 PPGLLHRLLEALVP
+13 LTAALDSLSP
-27 GPGPG
+27 
-32 AVGLGAGVLGLF
+32 L
-44 LELLRADDDVGGLPR
+44 
-59 HDVGQALAGLG
+59 QLAWLSGY
-70 AHVVVVL
+70 
-77 PLGELGLQG
+77 
-86 GGGGAGLVQLLD
+86 
-98 DGVVLGLLGQVAAQ
+98 
-112 GREGDDERPQE
+112 
-123 DDGEDE
+123 
-129 DPGGDRDALGP
+129 
-140 AHPQHRLLVGGG
+140 
-152 RLRVGGGCGA
+152 CW
-162 GGRGGLLRRVRRRPF
+162 
-177 AAARADGGA
+177 ARADGGA

-651 SLAWSRDQAEKVYV
+651 NLAWSRDQAEKVYV

>member
-1 MRGSERAPPSRR
+1 MTPIPAD
-13 PPGLLHRLLEALVP
+13 LTAALDSLSP
-27 GPGPG
+27 
-32 AVGLGAGVLGLF
+32 L
-44 LELLRADDDVGGLPR
+44 
-59 HDVGQALAGLG
+59 QLAWLSGY
-70 AHVVVVL
+70 
-77 PLGELGLQG
+77 
-86 GGGGAGLVQLLD
+86 
-98 DGVVLGLLGQVAAQ
+98 
-112 GREGDDERPQE
+112 
-123 DDGEDE
+123 
-129 DPGGDRDALGP
+129 
-140 AHPQHRLLVGGG
+140 
-152 RLRVGGGCGA
+152 CW
-162 GGRGGLLRRVRRRPF
+162 
-177 AAARADGGA
+177 ARADGGA

-570 AARVFVEPNPNFRLP
+570 ATRVFVEPNPNFRLP

>member
-1 MRGSERAPPSRR
+1 MTPIPAD
-13 PPGLLHRLLEALVP
+13 LTAALDSLSP
-27 GPGPG
+27 
-32 AVGLGAGVLGLF
+32 L
-44 LELLRADDDVGGLPR
+44 
-59 HDVGQALAGLG
+59 QLAWLSGY
-70 AHVVVVL
+70 
-77 PLGELGLQG
+77 
-86 GGGGAGLVQLLD
+86 
-98 DGVVLGLLGQVAAQ
+98 
-112 GREGDDERPQE
+112 
-123 DDGEDE
+123 
-129 DPGGDRDALGP
+129 
-140 AHPQHRLLVGGG
+140 
-152 RLRVGGGCGA
+152 CW
-162 GGRGGLLRRVRRRPF
+162 
-177 AAARADGGA
+177 ARADGGA
-186 LPTVAATDATS
+186 LPTVAATDATSAAS

-561 LGERLPEDG
+561 LGERLPEEG

-585 DDPQAAIIMIGNGT
+585 DDDNAAIIMIGNGT

-609 ARVAREAPGKNWLV
+609 ARVAREAAGKNWLV

>member
-1 MRGSERAPPSRR
+1 MTPIPAD
-13 PPGLLHRLLEALVP
+13 LTAALDSLSP
-27 GPGPG
+27 
-32 AVGLGAGVLGLF
+32 L
-44 LELLRADDDVGGLPR
+44 
-59 HDVGQALAGLG
+59 QLAWLSGY
-70 AHVVVVL
+70 
-77 PLGELGLQG
+77 
-86 GGGGAGLVQLLD
+86 
-98 DGVVLGLLGQVAAQ
+98 
-112 GREGDDERPQE
+112 
-123 DDGEDE
+123 
-129 DPGGDRDALGP
+129 
-140 AHPQHRLLVGGG
+140 
-152 RLRVGGGCGA
+152 CW
-162 GGRGGLLRRVRRRPF
+162 
-177 AAARADGGA
+177 ARADGGA

-651 SLAWSRDQAEKVYV
+651 SLAWSRDQAEKVYLH
-665 QDKLREEAASV
+665 DKLREESASV

>member
-1 MRGSERAPPSRR
+1 MTPIPAD
-13 PPGLLHRLLEALVP
+13 LTAALDSLSP
-27 GPGPG
+27 
-32 AVGLGAGVLGLF
+32 L
-44 LELLRADDDVGGLPR
+44 
-59 HDVGQALAGLG
+59 QLAWLSGY
-70 AHVVVVL
+70 
-77 PLGELGLQG
+77 
-86 GGGGAGLVQLLD
+86 
-98 DGVVLGLLGQVAAQ
+98 
-112 GREGDDERPQE
+112 
-123 DDGEDE
+123 
-129 DPGGDRDALGP
+129 
-140 AHPQHRLLVGGG
+140 
-152 RLRVGGGCGA
+152 CW
-162 GGRGGLLRRVRRRPF
+162 
-177 AAARADGGA
+177 ARADGAA
-186 LPTVAATDATS
+186 LPVAVGSDMVSEAVP
-197 AASAEPAP
+197 AAA
-205 PPLAV
+205 PLAV

-307 CQAGKDFDTRL
+307 CQAGKDFDARL

-332 DVDYQATAA
+332 DVEYQTPAA

-426 ARVDAI
+426 ARVDVI
-432 LAALKLDGVTVI
+432 LAALKLDGASVI

-474 KSADLDAEI
+474 ANSELDDAI
-483 ATHGAAPYAANTPLD
+483 AANGAAPYAANTPLD

-585 DDPQAAIIMIGNGT
+585 DDDNAAIIMIGNGT